1 MEFLVKRK
9 KKRSWKELLQS
20 PVKLKVMIWWTT
32 CFQTFFHWPT
42 VWTIC
47 PSRDLDSWLTKH
59 ELLKNGLRLCWCY
72 FTISTLNGE
81 FSNTEKID
89 FNGRDINGWTLI
101 WTHSLIDKHPV
112 SQCLE
117 ITQIVSFK
125 FFNFDIFHHFCPIKI
140 DLSGNSVWLQTS
152 GFQKLAKVLAFF
164 IIFWLLKLLM

>member
-59 ELLKNGLRLCWCY
+59 ELLKNGLRLCY

-81 FSNTEKID
+81 FTKTEKID
-89 FNGRDINGWTLI
+89 FNGKDINGWTLI
-101 WTHSLIDKHPV
+101 WTLSFMDKYI
-112 SQCLE
+112 
-117 ITQIVSFK
+117 ITVSFT

-140 DLSGNSVWLQTS
+140 DLSGNIVDRKLQFLRNS
-152 GFQKLAKVLAFF
+152 PNCPFLAL
-164 IIFWLLKLLM
+164 